1 MLRFFGIGESQLEVK
16 VQDLIDGQTNP
27 TIAPLAN
34 DGEVTLRLTA
44 KHQNVSE
51 AEKLIQHVEDL
62 ILERVGEFFYGYDQE
77 FLHYKA
83 IELLKRKGL
92 TLACAESLTGG
103 LFGNQ
108 VTENAGVSSVFKGG
122 VICYHND
129 VKQYV
134 LRVPEEVLHTDGAV
148 SKECARYLAENVKDV
163 LKADIGISFT
173 GVAGRMLQ
181 NRKNQEQYLL
191 GFRLRMNQL

>member
-1 MLRFFGIGESQLEVK
+1 MC
-16 VQDLIDGQTNP
+16 
-27 TIAPLAN
+27 
-34 DGEVTLRLTA
+34 
-44 KHQNVSE
+44 
-51 AEKLIQHVEDL
+51 
-62 ILERVGEFFYGYDQE
+62 
-77 FLHYKA
+77 
-83 IELLKRKGL
+83 RKFNRW
-92 TLACAESLTGG
+92 S
-103 LFGNQ
+103 FGNQ
-108 VTENAGVSSVFKGG
+108 VTETAGVSSVFKGG

-173 GVAGRMLQ
+173 GVAGPDASEQ
-181 NRKNQEQYLL
+181 KEPEQYLL